1 MKITGNICES
11 GGKKMPDGR
20 FVNEDGLFTFCVDYM
35 DKKYDF
41 IILMD
46 GATGLGK
53 DHQIVEGYTS
63 AEWYVSFMIKEMRK
77 LFKKDPTLSLEFVVD
92 KCILKATK
100 AIDDFEK
107 DNNITLEEYQ
117 KPSAA
122 LSLLRTD
129 GKTTDVYLIGDSQ
142 AIVAYVNGTVS
153 KIDNPNQTALQKLD
167 NSVIS
172 RMAKLA
178 KERGCNVLDTR
189 VDKEIEKMLQVNRSK
204 KNTDVEG
211 AYWVCGTTPGTAKH
225 GVTTTFNNA
234 DVSGFLLASDGFDFS
249 MLDLNEEQAYKLVA
263 EVGTEV
269 VTRLIREKQEQ
280 DAMCNKY
287 PRFKKSDDLTVVYFD
302 YMSRDK
308 FIGLEM

>member
-117 KPSAA
+117 KPSA
-122 LSLLRTD
+122 SLAILRTD
-129 GKTTDVYLIGDSQ
+129 GFRTDVFLLGDSQ
-142 AIVAYVNGTVS
+142 TIVAYSNGMVTT
-153 KIDNPNQTALQKLD
+153 INNPNQKVVQNLENGVLSK
-167 NSVIS
+167 
-172 RMAKLA
+172 MAELA
-178 KERGCNVLDTR
+178 EANGCNLLDTR
-189 VDKEIEKMLQVNRSK
+189 ESREIEEILSKNRSK
-204 KNTDVEG
+204 KNAVCEG
-211 AYWVCGTTPGTAKH
+211 GYWVCGTTPNSAKH
-225 GVTTTFNNA
+225 GVSVTFENA
-234 DVSGFLLASDGFDFS
+234 DITGLILASDGFNYQ
-249 MLDLNEEQAYKLVA
+249 MLDLDEKQTYNLVL
-263 EVGTEV
+263 EKGVEI
-269 VTRLIREKQEQ
+269 VTKLIREKQEE

-287 PRFKKSDDLTVVYFD
+287 PRFKKSDDLTVVHFD
-302 YMSRDK
+302 YM
-308 FIGLEM
+308 